1 MEIRKNIL
9 DAATL
14 SHIAIMETKDS
25 LKYGIIKRDPTKDKR
40 IMEFCLS
47 IPSGEYV
54 HEGEERYLIR
64 SAMEG
69 YLPEEIRT
77 NWRKRGRQSADWVE
91 RLKPEWDNIFSCV
104 VQALKDE
111 DVQRY
116 IDIPKVE
123 KLMDKYKNLESLSD
137 NVIENE
143 VKLILI
149 PLVFYRFLLQYREM
163 FDNEEI
169 VVNS

>member
-1 MEIRKNIL
+1 
-9 DAATL
+9 
-14 SHIAIMETKDS
+14 METKDS

-69 YLPEEIRT
+69 YLPEQIRT
-77 NWRKRGRQSADWVE
+77 NWRKRGRQSADWVD
-91 RLKPEWDNIFSCV
+91 RLKPDWTNIFREV
-104 VQALKDE
+104 KEALNDV

-116 IDIPKVE
+116 IDVKKVE
-123 KLMDKYKNLESLSD
+123 KLMDKYKNLESLND
-137 NVIENE
+137 NVIQNE

-149 PLVFYRFLLQYREM
+149 PLVFYRFLLQYREIV
-163 FDNEEI
+163 DNKEI

>member
-1 MEIRKNIL
+1 
-9 DAATL
+9 
-14 SHIAIMETKDS
+14 
-25 LKYGIIKRDPTKDKR
+25 
-40 IMEFCLS
+40 MEFCLS

-91 RLKPEWDNIFSCV
+91 RLKPNWNNILKSIKE
-104 VQALKDE
+104 ALNDE

-116 IDIPKVE
+116 VDVPKVE
-123 KLMDKYKNLESLSD
+123 RLMNKYKNLESLND
-137 NVIENE
+137 NIIQNE

-163 FDNEEI
+163 VENEEI